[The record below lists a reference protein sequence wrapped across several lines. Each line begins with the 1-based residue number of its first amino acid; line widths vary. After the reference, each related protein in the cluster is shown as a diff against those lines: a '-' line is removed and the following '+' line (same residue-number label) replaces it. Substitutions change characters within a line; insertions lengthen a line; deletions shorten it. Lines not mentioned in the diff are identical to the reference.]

1 MRIKVQSEDGQDFV
15 VECGEGRG
23 SVGIASWHCGKPTNG
38 FEHFTVEEAKAAVA
52 VLEFAIK
59 IAEVEREEMEKR
71 NGH

>member
-1 MRIKVQSEDGQDFV
+1 VIDQWPLRFPVTIR
-15 VECGEGRG
+15 RG